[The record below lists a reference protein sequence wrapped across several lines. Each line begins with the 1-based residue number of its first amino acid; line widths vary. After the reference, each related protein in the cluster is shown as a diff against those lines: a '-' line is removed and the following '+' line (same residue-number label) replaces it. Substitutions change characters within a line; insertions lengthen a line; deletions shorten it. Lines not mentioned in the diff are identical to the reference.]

1 VTLVMLMALVP
12 AGLCCAVGLA
22 ALARL
27 RRRLG
32 LVERAEHELR
42 GPATALGL
50 ACERMR
56 RERAGARHAAMVRV
70 QLDRL
75 EAGLA
80 DLAAARTGRASVS
93 RAEPS
98 ELRAVARAALAPWE
112 TGPGRVAFGWLGG
125 PAPANVDRR
134 ALAKALGN
142 LVANAAEHGEGQI
155 KVRGRTTP
163 SGVRIEIRNR
173 NARPGGSRATPS
185 TSRSLP
191 GRGRGLRIAERAA
204 RQLGGRVLV
213 KVGGAET
220 VAVLELPR
228 ATGGER
234 DGSKCDG
241 GNRDGSKRDGGG
253 EDVAA

>member
-1 VTLVMLMALVP
+1 VTPVTLGALVL
-12 AGLCCAVGLA
+12 AGLCCVAELA

-27 RRRLG
+27 RRRFG

-42 GPATALGL
+42 GPAAALAL

-56 RERAGARHAAMVRV
+56 RERAGARHAAMLRI

-80 DLAAARTGRASVS
+80 DLTAARTGRASAP

-98 ELRAVARAALAPWE
+98 ELRALARAALAPWE
-112 TGPGRVAFGWLGG
+112 TGPNRVAFGWLGG
-125 PAPANVDRR
+125 PAPARVDRR
-134 ALAKALGN
+134 ALAKVLGN

-155 KVRGRTTP
+155 RVRGRTTP

-173 NARPGGSRATPS
+173 NARPGGTRARPLGS
-185 TSRSLP
+185 P
-191 GRGRGLRIAERAA
+191 PIAGRGRGLRIAERAA

-213 KVGGAET
+213 DLGGAET

-228 ATGGER
+228 AAVGE
-234 DGSKCDG
+234 
-241 GNRDGSKRDGGG
+241 RDGSKRDGGG

>member
-1 VTLVMLMALVP
+1 MTLVTFAALVL
-12 AGLCCAVGLA
+12 AGLCCIAGLA

-27 RRRLG
+27 RRQLG

-42 GPATALGL
+42 GPAAALGL

-56 RERAGARHAAMVRV
+56 RERAGARHAAMLRI

-80 DLAAARTGRASVS
+80 DLTAARTGRAPVP

-98 ELRAVARAALAPWE
+98 ELRAMARAALAPWE
-112 TGPGRVAFGWLGG
+112 TSPGRVAFGWLGG
-125 PAPANVDRR
+125 PAPARVDRR

-155 KVRGRTTP
+155 RVRGRTTP

-173 NARPGGSRATPS
+173 NRRIVGAPVPPSAARSIPA
-185 TSRSLP
+185 
-191 GRGRGLRIAERAA
+191 RGRGLRIAERAA

-213 KVGGAET
+213 DLGGAET

-228 ATGGER
+228 AAGGE
-234 DGSKCDG
+234 
-241 GNRDGSKRDGGG
+241 RDGSKRDGGG

>member
-1 VTLVMLMALVP
+1 VTLVTFAALAL
-12 AGLCCAVGLA
+12 AGLCSIAGLA

-27 RRRLG
+27 RRQLR

-56 RERAGARHAAMVRV
+56 RERAGARHAAMLRV

-75 EAGLA
+75 DAGLA
-80 DLAAARTGRASVS
+80 DLTAARTGRASVA

-98 ELRAVARAALAPWE
+98 ELRAVARAALAPWD
-112 TGPGRVAFGWLGG
+112 TSPGRVAFGWLGG
-125 PAPANVDRR
+125 PAPARVDRR

-155 KVRGRTTP
+155 RVRGRTTP

-173 NARPGGSRATPS
+173 NRRTVRAPLRPP
-185 TSRSLP
+185 RSIP
-191 GRGRGLRIAERAA
+191 PRGRGLRIAERAA

-213 KVGGAET
+213 DLGGAET

-228 ATGGER
+228 AAGGER
-234 DGSKCDG
+234 DGSKR
-241 GNRDGSKRDGGG
+241 NGGG

>member
-1 VTLVMLMALVP
+1 MPVALAALAL
-12 AGLCCAVGLA
+12 AGLCCIAGLA
-22 ALARL
+22 ALTRL
-27 RRRLG
+27 RRRLR

-56 RERAGARHAAMVRV
+56 RERTGARHAAMLRV

-75 EAGLA
+75 DAGLA

-93 RAEPS
+93 RAAPS

-112 TGPGRVAFGWLGG
+112 TSPGRVTFGWLGG
-125 PAPANVDRR
+125 PAPARVDRG

-155 KVRGRTTP
+155 RVRGRTTP

-173 NARPGGSRATPS
+173 NRRTVGVPVTPS
-185 TSRSLP
+185 AARSIP
-191 GRGRGLRIAERAA
+191 ARGRGLRIAERAA

-213 KVGGAET
+213 HLGGAET

-228 ATGGER
+228 AAGGE
-234 DGSKCDG
+234 
-241 GNRDGSKRDGGG
+241 RDGSKRDGGG

>member
-1 VTLVMLMALVP
+1 VTPVAFALLAL
-12 AGLCCAVGLA
+12 AGLCCMAGLA

-27 RRRLG
+27 RRRLR

-56 RERAGARHAAMVRV
+56 RERAGARHTAMLRV

-75 EAGLA
+75 DAGLA
-80 DLAAARTGRASVS
+80 DLTAARTGRTALA

-112 TGPGRVAFGWLGG
+112 TDPGKVAFGWLGG
-125 PAPANVDRR
+125 PAPARVDRR

-155 KVRGRTTP
+155 RVRGRTTP

-173 NARPGGSRATPS
+173 NRTIVGAPVRPP
-185 TSRSLP
+185 RSIP
-191 GRGRGLRIAERAA
+191 ARGRGLRIAERAA

-213 KVGGAET
+213 DLGGAET

-228 ATGGER
+228 AGAGER
-234 DGSKCDG
+234 DGG
-241 GNRDGSKRDGGG
+241 RRDGGG